1 MRFSFEKFKKAVIA
15 VGQTGKDVLT
25 KMVKDTTALLNTI
38 IEGFLVML
46 IGGAMY
52 ILTYIFTGQMIIV
65 ANGISD
71 MPGCV
76 TTGMGAGIGML
87 LAGLQVMGIVF
98 FVVGLVV
105 VVRALLSIY
114 GHPGGGQGKY

>member
-1 MRFSFEKFKKAVIA
+1 MFSLGKFKTAAVSKMQKAV
-15 VGQTGKDVLT
+15 QLL
-25 KMVKDTTALLNTI
+25 KDTAGLLNTI

-52 ILTYIFTGQMIIV
+52 VLTYIFTGQMIIV
-65 ANGISD
+65 ANGVPNMDANVTSGMATGIS
-71 MPGCV
+71 
-76 TTGMGAGIGML
+76 ML

-114 GHPGGGQGKY
+114 GGPGVGGSKY

>member
-1 MRFSFEKFKKAVIA
+1 MSFLGSIKDKASTLVSST
-15 VGQTGKDVLT
+15 VG
-25 KMVKDTTALLNTI
+25 LLNTI

-52 ILTYIFTGQMIIV
+52 VLTYIFTGEMMIV
-65 ANGISD
+65 ADGITGL
-71 MPGCV
+71 PGCV
-76 TTGMGAGIGML
+76 TTGMGEGVGML

-114 GHPGGGQGKY
+114 GNPMRGGGGY

>member
-1 MRFSFEKFKKAVIA
+1 MSFDAKQILAL
-15 VGQTGKDVLT
+15 VLT
-25 KMVKDTTALLNTI
+25 TAGLLNTI

-52 ILTYIFTGQMIIV
+52 VLTYIFTGEMMLV
-65 ANGISD
+65 ADSITGL
-71 MPGCV
+71 PTCV
-76 TTGMGAGIGML
+76 TTGMGTGVAML

-114 GHPGGGQGKY
+114 GNPMQRGGGY

>member
-1 MRFSFEKFKKAVIA
+1 MSFLESIKAKASELI
-15 VGQTGKDVLT
+15 TS
-25 KMVKDTTALLNTI
+25 TAGLLNTI

-52 ILTYIFTGQMIIV
+52 VLTYIFTGEMMIV
-65 ANGISD
+65 ADSVTGL
-71 MPGCV
+71 PGCV
-76 TTGMGAGIGML
+76 TAGMGAGVGML

-114 GHPGGGQGKY
+114 GNPMQRGGGY

>member
-1 MRFSFEKFKKAVIA
+1 MSFVASLANKAKEFI
-15 VGQTGKDVLT
+15 TS
-25 KMVKDTTALLNTI
+25 TAGLLNTI

-52 ILTYIFTGQMIIV
+52 ILTYIFTGEMIIV
-65 ANGISD
+65 ADGITGLPS
-71 MPGCV
+71 CV
-76 TTGMGAGIGML
+76 TDGLDAGTNML

-114 GHPGGGQGKY
+114 GNPMQRGGGY

>member
-1 MRFSFEKFKKAVIA
+1 MSFIA
-15 VGQTGKDVLT
+15 SIKSAIQTLYDNTVG
-25 KMVKDTTALLNTI
+25 LLNTI

-52 ILTYIFTGQMIIV
+52 ILTYIFTGEMIIV
-65 ANGISD
+65 ANGISGL
-71 MPGCV
+71 PTCV
-76 TTGMGAGIGML
+76 TTGMSSGMTML
-87 LAGLQVMGIVF
+87 LSGLQVMGIVF

-114 GHPGGGQGKY
+114 GNPMQRGGGY

>member
-1 MRFSFEKFKKAVIA
+1 MISFAKFKKM
-15 VGQTGKDVLT
+15 VLDAAKSIET
-25 KMVKDTTALLNTI
+25 LALLNTI

-52 ILTYIFTGQMIIV
+52 VLTYIFTGEMIIV
-65 ANGISD
+65 AEGISGL
-71 MPGCV
+71 PTNV
-76 TTGMGAGIGML
+76 TNGMNTGIGML

-114 GHPGGGQGKY
+114 GGVGGQGGKY

>member
-1 MRFSFEKFKKAVIA
+1 MDIVESAKKFALNT
-15 VGQTGKDVLT
+15 VG
-25 KMVKDTTALLNTI
+25 LLNTI

-52 ILTYIFTGQMIIV
+52 ILTYIFTGEMIIV
-65 ANGISD
+65 SNGITGL
-71 MPGCV
+71 PTCV
-76 TTGMGAGIGML
+76 TSGLNAGTNML

-114 GHPGGGQGKY
+114 GNPMQRGGGY

>member
-1 MRFSFEKFKKAVIA
+1 MDLVKKFKDFIST
-15 VGQTGKDVLT
+15 VG
-25 KMVKDTTALLNTI
+25 LLNTI

-52 ILTYIFTGQMIIV
+52 ILTYIFTGEMMLV
-65 ANGISD
+65 ATGISGL
-71 MPGCV
+71 PTCV
-76 TTGMGAGIGML
+76 TSGMNTGEAML

-98 FVVGLVV
+98 FVVCLVV

-114 GHPGGGQGKY
+114 GNPASGGGGKY

>member
-1 MRFSFEKFKKAVIA
+1 MSLIEAIKKKAEA
-15 VGQTGKDVLT
+15 VKNGMFATA
-25 KMVKDTTALLNTI
+25 ALLNTI

-52 ILTYIFTGQMIIV
+52 ILTYIFTGEMIIV
-65 ANGISD
+65 GQGISGL
-71 MPGCV
+71 PACV
-76 TTGMGAGIGML
+76 TTGMNNGIGML

-114 GHPGGGQGKY
+114 GNPGQGAGGKY

>member
-1 MRFSFEKFKKAVIA
+1 MVSIQKFKSMVLDAA
-15 VGQTGKDVLT
+15 AAAKDKTLELI
-25 KMVKDTTALLNTI
+25 KSTAGILNTI

-52 ILTYIFTGQMIIV
+52 VLTYIFTGQMMIV
-65 ANGISD
+65 ADSVSNL
-71 MPGCV
+71 PGCV
-76 TTGMGAGIGML
+76 TEGMGAGVGML

-105 VVRALLSIY
+105 VVRALMSIY
-114 GHPGGGQGKY
+114 GTPGGGKY

>member
-1 MRFSFEKFKKAVIA
+1 MSFVEVIKA
-15 VGQTGKDVLT
+15 
-25 KMVKDTTALLNTI
+25 TADALYNNTIGLLNTI

-52 ILTYIFTGQMIIV
+52 ILTYIFTGEMIIV
-65 ANGISD
+65 ANGITGL
-71 MPGCV
+71 PTCV
-76 TTGMGAGIGML
+76 TTGMNNGMTML
-87 LAGLQVMGIVF
+87 LSGLQVMGIVF

-114 GHPGGGQGKY
+114 GNPMQRGGGY

>member
-1 MRFSFEKFKKAVIA
+1 MDFEKLKKLISTV
-15 VGQTGKDVLT
+15 
-25 KMVKDTTALLNTI
+25 ALLNTI

-52 ILTYIFTGQMIIV
+52 VLTYIFTGEMIIV
-65 ANGISD
+65 AQGIAGL
-71 MPGCV
+71 PGCV
-76 TTGMGAGIGML
+76 TTGMNTGIGML

-114 GHPGGGQGKY
+114 GGTGGGAQGGKY

>member
-1 MRFSFEKFKKAVIA
+1 MLESVKEKFLALV
-15 VGQTGKDVLT
+15 
-25 KMVKDTTALLNTI
+25 MTTAGLLNTI

-52 ILTYIFTGQMIIV
+52 VLTYIFTGEMMIV
-65 ANGISD
+65 ADGVTGL
-71 MPGCV
+71 PGCITV
-76 TTGMGAGIGML
+76 GMGAGVAML

-114 GHPGGGQGKY
+114 GNPMQRGGGY

>member
-1 MRFSFEKFKKAVIA
+1 MSFVTSIKSAIQTLYDNT
-15 VGQTGKDVLT
+15 VG
-25 KMVKDTTALLNTI
+25 LLNTI

-52 ILTYIFTGQMIIV
+52 ILTYIFTGEMIIV
-65 ANGISD
+65 ANGISGL
-71 MPGCV
+71 PACV
-76 TTGMGAGIGML
+76 TTGMTSGMAML

-114 GHPGGGQGKY
+114 GNPMQRGGGY

>member
-1 MRFSFEKFKKAVIA
+1 MSFVASLKDAAKTLYSNT
-15 VGQTGKDVLT
+15 TG
-25 KMVKDTTALLNTI
+25 LLNTI

-52 ILTYIFTGQMIIV
+52 VLTYIFTGEMVIV
-65 ANGISD
+65 ANGITGL
-71 MPGCV
+71 PANV
-76 TTGMGAGIGML
+76 TNGMNAGISML

-114 GHPGGGQGKY
+114 GNPMQRGGGY

>member
-1 MRFSFEKFKKAVIA
+1 MDIKNSLEIA
-15 VGQTGKDVLT
+15 KTLILGFLAN
-25 KMVKDTTALLNTI
+25 TAGLLNTI

-52 ILTYIFTGQMIIV
+52 ILTYIFTGEMIIV
-65 ANGISD
+65 ANGITD
-71 MPGCV
+71 LPGCV
-76 TTGMGAGIGML
+76 TTGMGSGVGML

-114 GHPGGGQGKY
+114 GHPGGGAGKY

>member
-1 MRFSFEKFKKAVIA
+1 MDIVSKFKSL
-15 VGQTGKDVLT
+15 LT
-25 KMVKDTTALLNTI
+25 TVALLNTI

-52 ILTYIFTGQMIIV
+52 ILTYIFTGEMIIV
-65 ANGISD
+65 AQGISGL
-71 MPGCV
+71 PANV
-76 TTGMGAGIGML
+76 TSGMNVGIQML

-114 GHPGGGQGKY
+114 GNPGSGQGGKY

>member
-1 MRFSFEKFKKAVIA
+1 MTLASIKEKALSFLTT
-15 VGQTGKDVLT
+15 VG
-25 KMVKDTTALLNTI
+25 LLNTI

-52 ILTYIFTGQMIIV
+52 VLTYIFTGEMIIV
-65 ANGISD
+65 GQGIAGL
-71 MPGCV
+71 PGCV
-76 TTGMGAGIGML
+76 TTGMNNGIGML

-114 GHPGGGQGKY
+114 GNPMQRGGGGY

>member
-1 MRFSFEKFKKAVIA
+1 MDIKNSLEIA
-15 VGQTGKDVLT
+15 KTLILGFLVNTVG
-25 KMVKDTTALLNTI
+25 LLNTI

-52 ILTYIFTGQMIIV
+52 ILTYIFTGEMIIV
-65 ANGISD
+65 SQGMDNL
-71 MPGCV
+71 PGCI
-76 TTGMGAGIGML
+76 TTGLGSGVGML

-105 VVRALLSIY
+105 VVRALMSIY
-114 GHPGGGQGKY
+114 GYQSGGISKY

>member
-1 MRFSFEKFKKAVIA
+1 MDFKKLWTLISTV
-15 VGQTGKDVLT
+15 
-25 KMVKDTTALLNTI
+25 ALLNTI

-52 ILTYIFTGQMIIV
+52 ILTYIFTGEMMIV
-65 ANGISD
+65 ASGITGI
-71 MPGCV
+71 PGCV
-76 TTGMGAGIGML
+76 TTGLNTGEAML

-114 GHPGGGQGKY
+114 GAPQGGPGGKY

>member
-1 MRFSFEKFKKAVIA
+1 MSFVASIKSAAKSLYENT
-15 VGQTGKDVLT
+15 VG
-25 KMVKDTTALLNTI
+25 LLNTI

-52 ILTYIFTGQMIIV
+52 ILTYIFTGEMMIV
-65 ANGISD
+65 ANGIT
-71 MPGCV
+71 GLQACV
-76 TTGMGAGIGML
+76 TTGMSNGMNML
-87 LAGLQVMGIVF
+87 LSGLQVMGIVF

-114 GHPGGGQGKY
+114 GNPMQRGGGY

>member
-1 MRFSFEKFKKAVIA
+1 MSFVDSVKSAAVA
-15 VGQTGKDVLT
+15 LYENTVG
-25 KMVKDTTALLNTI
+25 LLNTI

-52 ILTYIFTGQMIIV
+52 ILTYIFTGEMMIV
-65 ANGISD
+65 ANNISGL
-71 MPGCV
+71 PGCV
-76 TTGMGAGIGML
+76 TTGMGAGMAML
-87 LAGLQVMGIVF
+87 LSGLQVMGIVF

-114 GHPGGGQGKY
+114 GNPMQRGGGY

>member
-1 MRFSFEKFKKAVIA
+1 M
-15 VGQTGKDVLT
+15 DVLQKIYLALLSMKKIT
-25 KMVKDTTALLNTI
+25 ITTAGLLNTI

-52 ILTYIFTGQMIIV
+52 LLTYIFTGEMMLV
-65 ANGISD
+65 ASGIT
-71 MPGCV
+71 GLATCV
-76 TTGMGAGIGML
+76 TTGMTAGMNMVL
-87 LAGLQVMGIVF
+87 SGLQVMGIVF

-114 GHPGGGQGKY
+114 GGTHGGGGKY

>member
-1 MRFSFEKFKKAVIA
+1 MSFQKFKNM
-15 VGQTGKDVLT
+15 VLGIKPKLAKLINT
-25 KMVKDTTALLNTI
+25 IALLNTI

-52 ILTYIFTGQMIIV
+52 VLTYIFTGEMIIV
-65 ANGISD
+65 ANGIVGLPANVSS
-71 MPGCV
+71 
-76 TTGMGAGIGML
+76 GMVGGIGML

-114 GHPGGGQGKY
+114 GNTGGQPGGKY

>member
-1 MRFSFEKFKKAVIA
+1 MDFKKMFAVIS
-15 VGQTGKDVLT
+15 TL
-25 KMVKDTTALLNTI
+25 ALLNTI

-52 ILTYIFTGQMIIV
+52 ILTYVFTGEMMIV
-65 ANGISD
+65 GSGISGL
-71 MPGCV
+71 PTCV
-76 TTGMGAGIGML
+76 TAGMNAGEAMV

-114 GHPGGGQGKY
+114 GNPGQGAGGKY

>member
-1 MRFSFEKFKKAVIA
+1 MSFLATIKEKALSFI
-15 VGQTGKDVLT
+15 
-25 KMVKDTTALLNTI
+25 TTFGLLNTI

-52 ILTYIFTGQMIIV
+52 VLTYIFTGEMMIV
-65 ANGISD
+65 ADSVSGL
-71 MPGCV
+71 PGCV
-76 TTGMGAGIGML
+76 TTGLGNGVGML

-114 GHPGGGQGKY
+114 GNPIQRGGGGY

>member
-1 MRFSFEKFKKAVIA
+1 MDLKK
-15 VGQTGKDVLT
+15 TLVLLL
-25 KMVKDTTALLNTI
+25 TTAALLNTI

-52 ILTYIFTGQMIIV
+52 ILTYIFTGEMILV
-65 ANGISD
+65 ANSA
-71 MPGCV
+71 MPQGAVVNNTTSGLLGGV
-76 TTGMGAGIGML
+76 TMV
-87 LAGLQVMGIVF
+87 LAGLQVMGITF

-114 GHPGGGQGKY
+114 GNPDGPNKY

>member
-1 MRFSFEKFKKAVIA
+1 MLESVKEKFLALV
-15 VGQTGKDVLT
+15 
-25 KMVKDTTALLNTI
+25 MTTAGLLNTI

-52 ILTYIFTGQMIIV
+52 VLTYIFTGEMMIV
-65 ANGISD
+65 ADGVTGL
-71 MPGCV
+71 PGCI
-76 TTGMGAGIGML
+76 TAGMGAGVSML

-114 GHPGGGQGKY
+114 GNPMQRGGGY

>member
-1 MRFSFEKFKKAVIA
+1 MSFQKFKKLVIETA
-15 VGQTGKDVLT
+15 NKAKEALSTI
-25 KMVKDTTALLNTI
+25 ALLNTI

-52 ILTYIFTGQMIIV
+52 ILTYIFTGEMIIV
-65 ANGISD
+65 ATGITG
-71 MPGCV
+71 MPACV
-76 TTGMGAGIGML
+76 TTGMGSGIQML
-87 LAGLQVMGIVF
+87 LAGMQVMGIVF

-114 GHPGGGQGKY
+114 GNPAGGQPGGKY

>member
-1 MRFSFEKFKKAVIA
+1 MSFVASIKSAAKTLYENT
-15 VGQTGKDVLT
+15 VG
-25 KMVKDTTALLNTI
+25 LLNTI

-52 ILTYIFTGQMIIV
+52 ILTYIFTGEMIIV
-65 ANGISD
+65 ANGITGL
-71 MPGCV
+71 PTCV
-76 TTGMGAGIGML
+76 TTGMNNGMTML
-87 LAGLQVMGIVF
+87 LSGLQVMGIVF

-114 GHPGGGQGKY
+114 GNPMQHGGGY

>member
-1 MRFSFEKFKKAVIA
+1 MSFIESLVKAAKELA
-15 VGQTGKDVLT
+15 VS
-25 KMVKDTTALLNTI
+25 TAGLLNTI

-52 ILTYIFTGQMIIV
+52 VLTYIFTGEMMIV
-65 ANGISD
+65 ADGITGL
-71 MPGCV
+71 PGCV
-76 TTGMGAGIGML
+76 TTGMGEGVGML

-114 GHPGGGQGKY
+114 GNPMRGGGGY

>member
-1 MRFSFEKFKKAVIA
+1 MI
-15 VGQTGKDVLT
+15 
-25 KMVKDTTALLNTI
+25 TTIALLNTI

-52 ILTYIFTGQMIIV
+52 ILTYIFTGEMILV
-65 ANGISD
+65 ASGISGL
-71 MPGCV
+71 PANV
-76 TTGMGAGIGML
+76 SAGIVGGTAML
-87 LAGLQVMGIVF
+87 LAGLQVMGITF

-114 GHPGGGQGKY
+114 GNPGAGQGGKY

>member
-1 MRFSFEKFKKAVIA
+1 MDFSKYTESAKAMIA
-15 VGQTGKDVLT
+15 
-25 KMVKDTTALLNTI
+25 MVTTFALLNTI

-52 ILTYIFTGQMIIV
+52 ILTYIFTGEMIIV
-65 ANGISD
+65 ANGISGL
-71 MPGCV
+71 PTNV
-76 TTGMGAGIGML
+76 TNGMNAGMAML

-114 GHPGGGQGKY
+114 GNPGGSGGKY

>member
-1 MRFSFEKFKKAVIA
+1 MDKLNFSKIL
-15 VGQTGKDVLT
+15 TGI
-25 KMVKDTTALLNTI
+25 TTIGLLNTI

-52 ILTYIFTGQMIIV
+52 ILTYIFTGEMIIV
-65 ANGISD
+65 ATGIAGI
-71 MPGCV
+71 PACV
-76 TTGMGAGIGML
+76 TAGMNTGIGML
-87 LAGLQVMGIVF
+87 LAGLQVMGISF

-114 GHPGGGQGKY
+114 GHPGGNGGKY